1 MRAIANLP
9 MKTSFGW
16 ADMVRKLIFLAAL
29 VGTAASVPMIYQ
41 SSPETYQELVASFF
55 RDEEPAAVASTPS
68 GARLSRLEASG
79 ETAVLAGKK
88 VSITPDARGHF
99 MGQFKMNGRE
109 ITALIDTGATYIA
122 MNKAT
127 ASRIGIRLSP
137 SDFKY
142 TVSTANGQTKAAS
155 ARIDTVQI
163 GRIYLDNVEAVVLS
177 DSALDGVLV
186 GMSFMKRL
194 GRFQVQNGALV
205 LEQ

>member
-1 MRAIANLP
+1 
-9 MKTSFGW
+9 
-16 ADMVRKLIFLAAL
+16 MVRKLIFMAVI
-29 VGTAASVPMIYQ
+29 VGAAASVPMIYQ

-55 RDEEPAAVASTPS
+55 HDEKPDAPAPTTS
-68 GARLSRLEASG
+68 GARLSRLEVSG
-79 ETAVLAGKK
+79 ETSVLTGKK